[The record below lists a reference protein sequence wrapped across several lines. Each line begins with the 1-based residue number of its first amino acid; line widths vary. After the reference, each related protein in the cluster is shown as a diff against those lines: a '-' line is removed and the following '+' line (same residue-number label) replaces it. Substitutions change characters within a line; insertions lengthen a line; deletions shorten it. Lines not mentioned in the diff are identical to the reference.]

1 MSTIAGLIALAAWL
15 VLLVSDMDG
24 VPFWL
29 ANLLFAGVMVWTVLF
44 LYMAFRSRHNP
55 RDDD

>member
-1 MSTIAGLIALAAWL
+1 VSTIAALIALAAWL

-44 LYMAFRSRHNP
+44 LYMAFRRHNP